1 MELISIIVPVYNVA
15 QYIEECVGSLTR
27 QTYKNIEIILINDCS
42 KDNSLEICQKLADKD
57 ARIKVINNEKNLGVS
72 YTRNHGLQIAKGKYI
87 LFVDSDDVVDE
98 QLCELAINEMK
109 VHKVDT
115 VHWGYK
121 KFNDETHKV
130 FYEKDAVMK
139 NSGVITQPDITNKFL
154 PYFTISYDDLYTWFR
169 SDKSFN
175 EIIYNK
181 KQPGYCYR
189 YLMSK
194 KIIDNNNLMFCENVG
209 YGEDLIFVSE
219 YLLCCKSMSIMN
231 KKLYYYRDRPGSAM
245 HSKHSVEEKMG
256 SIMAKNNILRHVLP
270 EEQCKMSGLWKGQTL
285 LVALNGAR
293 VHSLKEYKKMLS
305 YSCIRE
311 AISDISIKYAPLKYK
326 VAIGL
331 LKLRMV
337 SIYYFIIKIL
347 SKGGFKYER

>member
-15 QYIEECVGSLTR
+15 PYLEECVSSLSK
-27 QTYKNIEIILINDCS
+27 QTYKNIEIILVNDCS
-42 KDNSLEICQKLADKD
+42 KDNSLEICKKLANADS
-57 ARIKVINNEKNLGVS
+57 RIIVINNNKNSGVS
-72 YTRNHGLQIAKGKYI
+72 YTRNHGLQVAKGKYI
-87 LFVDSDDVVDE
+87 LFVDSDDIVDK
-98 QLCELAINEMK
+98 QLCELAINEMQT
-109 VHKVDT
+109 HKVDT

-121 KFNDETHKV
+121 KFNDETHEV

-139 NSGVITQPDITNKFL
+139 NFGVITQPAITDKFL
-154 PYFTISYDDLYTWFR
+154 PHFTISYDDLYSWFR
-169 SDKSFN
+169 SGKSFN
-175 EIIYNK
+175 EVIYDK

-194 KIIDNNNLMFCENVG
+194 DVIDSNNLTFCEGVG

-219 YLLCCKSMSIMN
+219 YLLCCKSMAIMN
-231 KKLYYYRDRPGSAM
+231 RKLYYYRDRPGSAM

-256 SIMAKNNILRHVLP
+256 SILAKNNILRHVLP
-270 EEQCKMSGLWKGQTL
+270 EEQQKIAGLWKGQTL

-293 VHSLKEYKKMLS
+293 VHSLKEYRKMLR
-305 YSCIRE
+305 YRCVRE
-311 AISDISIKYAPLKYK
+311 AISDISIKFAPLQYK

-337 SIYYFIIKIL
+337 SIYYLIIRIL